1 MTRCGITAS
10 VKLSLWILLGVGATS
25 LSWGASQAHT
35 YGLDASSAGRAG
47 SVTAEA
53 SNPHAALYNPAL
65 LGTVT
70 QSALTFSTLLTQVS
84 VNPIGPVILPES
96 QRNSDTPVS
105 GTVSVPQLSQTRWAL
120 GLTLPITLKKLSRK
134 VGFGF
139 SASGPYEKLR
149 SFNAYAPDDF
159 YTARYGTA
167 DGQLKG
173 TTSLGIELISNHLFF
188 GAGLSLF
195 LSGAGT
201 AETTLSD
208 TPTSRMN
215 LDVVLQSAPVVG
227 FYGKWDAFASALT
240 YHQSIHPQ
248 LEQAMKARIQILKNT
263 SIQQP
268 LSMRGSLYYEPE
280 MLEWEV
286 QNRWNR
292 LGVSAG
298 LSYQLWNGYQAPI
311 LITETQDAAGAR
323 YQTQDSGVIARNTW
337 NPRVSFNYEFSP
349 KWSTSVGYQLRP
361 TPFTDLSG
369 PSNLL
374 DSNTHILG
382 ASIRTQWVENGLF
395 DGPLGLGV
403 FGQLHH
409 FERRTLPKPDAS
421 RAGYPE
427 VQFSGNALLVGV
439 SAEVPL

>member
-1 MTRCGITAS
+1 MTRCGITTS
-10 VKLSLWILLGVGATS
+10 VKLIFSIALGLWGGTFG
-25 LSWGASQAHT
+25 WGASQAHT
-35 YGLDASSAGRAG
+35 YGLDASSVGRAG
-47 SVTAEA
+47 SVTTEA

-65 LGTVT
+65 LGTVSEST
-70 QSALTFSTLLTQVS
+70 LAFSTLITQVS
-84 VNPIGPVILPES
+84 VNPIGPVVLPES
-96 QRNSDTPVS
+96 QRNSEDPVS
-105 GTVSVPQLSQTRWAL
+105 GTVAMPRLSQTRWSL
-120 GLTLPITLKKLSRK
+120 GLTIPVTLKKLSRK

-159 YTARYGTA
+159 YSARYGTA

-208 TPTSRMN
+208 NPTSRMN

-227 FYGKWDAFASALT
+227 LYGQWDAFASALT

-268 LSMRGSLYYEPE
+268 LFMKGSLYYEPE

-286 QNRWNR
+286 QNQWNR
-292 LGVSAG
+292 WLVSAG
-298 LSYQLWNGYQAPI
+298 LSYQLWNRYQAPI
-311 LITETQDAAGAR
+311 LITETQDAEGTR
-323 YQTQDSGVIARNTW
+323 YQTQDTQVSAQNTW
-337 NPRVSFNYEFSP
+337 NPRCSLSYEFSRS
-349 KWSTSVGYQLRP
+349 WSTSLGYQFRP
-361 TPFTDLSG
+361 TPFTNLSG
-369 PSNLL
+369 SSNLL

-395 DGPLGLGV
+395 EGPLGLGV
-403 FGQLHH
+403 FGQYHH
-409 FERRTLPKPDAS
+409 FEKRTFSKTDAT

-427 VQFSGNALLVGV
+427 VHFSGNAFLVGV